1 MMMQVPARK
10 VGVEVGVV
18 EQEMLAELVGEME
31 VLDKMEIREQRE
43 RTMQLQPHNVKM
55 LLPKGVEEMF
65 KLAMA
70 VAEEMLKLEMVLVGE
85 EMFKAIVPMAEE
97 MLKLEV
103 LLVREEMV
111 KVAVPVAEQ
120 MLPHMLELVGEGT

>member
-1 MMMQVPARK
+1 M
-10 VGVEVGVV
+10 GVV
-18 EQEMLAELVGEME
+18 EQEMLAELVGEMD

-43 RTMQLQPHNVKM
+43 RTMQVQPHNVKM
-55 LLPKGVEEMF
+55 LLPKEMF
-65 KLAMA
+65 LAAVA

-85 EMFKAIVPMAEE
+85 EMFKAAVAVAEEIFKATVAVAEE

-111 KVAVPVAEQ
+111 KVAVPL
-120 MLPHMLELVGEGT
+120 MGVGMEVE